1 MADQQGSASSHT
13 GLAPNVAS
21 LLSYLCFFITG
32 IVFLILEKDDKNVRF
47 HAWQST
53 LFGAA
58 FMIIQIG
65 LSILGA
71 MLGVVSTL
79 LGGLINLMVPIVGL
93 IFFIFWIVCLIK
105 AYNGERYHLPILG
118 DIAEAQSKK

>member
-1 MADQQGSASSHT
+1 MTDQGPTSSHT

-21 LLSYLCFFITG
+21 MLSYLCIFVTG

-58 FMIIQIG
+58 AVLVQIA

-71 MLGVVSTL
+71 MLGAISTL
-79 LGGLINLMVPIVGL
+79 LGGLVNLMAPVVAL

-105 AYNGERYHLPILG
+105 AYNGERYHLPVLG
-118 DIAEAQSKK
+118 DIAEAQAKK